1 MSAVVR
7 SVGRTRRG
15 RPFVASNVVAGLR
28 LVALLALALLAA
40 PKPAEAVEIGFVE
53 RAVTRTVLALYD
65 SRAEPSPSDTRIH
78 RFAEMPLN
86 HLGFRLVYRDVNKPL
101 PEVADLAAHRAVLT
115 WFLEPLAAPE
125 LVGNW
130 LAATL
135 DAGSLRYVV
144 LGEVLPDAGVP
155 LRTLTDR
162 LYRRLGL
169 ADEDEFVEVTL
180 GARAVVANTAM
191 IGFERPLDKVLPSF
205 PVLAALGDK
214 TRVHLGLSVPGGA
227 EGAMSAVVVTG
238 PGGGYAAEAFTI
250 FYEPT
255 ADRLAWIVNPF
266 AFFEL
271 ALGGE
276 RFPVPDATTV
286 AGRRIYFSHIDG
298 DGWNNLTEIEAYRPD
313 GLRSSAVIWQDA
325 IVAYPDLPVSVG
337 LIGCDV
343 DPKYGAEAPSQ
354 SIARAL
360 FALPQ
365 VEVASHTHTHPYNWQ
380 FFEAYDRSVEIARIE
395 AYQRPEQSLREKLSE
410 TVHLIAG
417 KPAPVGQSNKYVAG
431 TDDLPRTYLR
441 NPFDLGSEVAGGLGI
456 AEAYAPPGTKA
467 RLYQWSGDT
476 TPFEGAIKATRLAG
490 VRNINGGDSRLDR
503 EFPSVAY
510 VPPLSRSIGAER
522 QIYSGNSN
530 ENTYTNDW
538 TGPYYGFF
546 MLEETLK
553 NTEAP
558 RRLKPFNLYYHMY
571 SGEKPA
577 ALAAVRHFLNMARTS
592 RVAPIAASEY
602 AGLADDFFGVEI
614 EQLGVASWAVSNRGA
629 LETVRFDDAGT
640 VGVDM
645 AASSGVLGS
654 TRHNGSLYVT
664 LDRAVPRAVVVLA
677 ERAATDAGRRDRTQ
691 RPSLADSRWRLFEAK
706 GDACNFSMKASG
718 YGTGDMRFETAPAR
732 RFDVTVLS
740 GDDIVTGVSA
750 TADESGQLHL
760 ALAANAIAPVELRFA
775 CHD

>member
-1 MSAVVR
+1 M
-7 SVGRTRRG
+7 
-15 RPFVASNVVAGLR
+15 
-28 LVALLALALLAA
+28 LALTLLAA
-40 PKPAEAVEIGFVE
+40 LRPAAAVEIGFVE
-53 RAVTRTVLALYD
+53 RPVTRTVLALYD
-65 SRAEPSPSDTRIH
+65 SRAEPAASDTRIH
-78 RFAEMPLN
+78 RFAEMALN

-101 PEVADLAAHRAVLT
+101 PAATELTAYRAVLT
-115 WFLEPLAAPE
+115 WFLEPLAEPE
-125 LVGNW
+125 PVGTW

-135 DAGSLRYVV
+135 DATNLRYVAP
-144 LGEVLPDAGVP
+144 GELLPDAGDR
-155 LRTLTDR
+155 LRALTDR
-162 LYRRLGL
+162 LYRRIGL
-169 ADEDEFVEVTL
+169 VDGDEFVEVTL
-180 GARAVVANTAM
+180 GARAVIANSGM
-191 IGFERPLDKVLPSF
+191 IGFARPLDKVLPSF
-205 PVLAALGDK
+205 PVLQPHGDK
-214 TRVHLGLSVPGGA
+214 TTVHLGLSVPGGG
-227 EGAMSAVVVTG
+227 EGEVSAVVVTG

-266 AFFEL
+266 AFFDL

-298 DGWNNLTEIEAYRPD
+298 DGWNNLTEIEAYRAD
-313 GLRSSAVIWQDA
+313 GLRSSEVIWRDA
-325 IVAYPDLPVSVG
+325 VSAYPDLPVSVG

-380 FFEAYDRSVEIARIE
+380 FFEAYDRSVEIAKIE
-395 AYQRPEQSLREKLSE
+395 AFQRPEQSLREKLSE
-410 TVHLIAG
+410 KVHLIAG
-417 KPAPVGQSNKYVAG
+417 KQAPVGQSNKYVAG

-456 AEAYAPPGTKA
+456 AEAYAPPGKAA

-476 TPFEGAIKATRLAG
+476 TPFEAALKATRLAG

-522 QIYSGNSN
+522 QIYAANSN

-592 RVAPIAASEY
+592 RVAPLAASDS
-602 AGLADDFFGVEI
+602 AAIADDFFGVEI
-614 EQLGVASWAVSNRGA
+614 EQLAAATWAVPNRGA
-629 LETVRFDDAGT
+629 LETVRFDDAAEI
-640 VGVDM
+640 GVDM
-645 AASSGVLGS
+645 AASRGVLGAMR
-654 TRHNGSLYVT
+654 TNDALYIT
-664 LDRAVPRAVVVLA
+664 LDRAVPRAIVALA
-677 ERAATDAGRRDRTQ
+677 GRAATDAALRDRTQ
-691 RPSLADSRWRLFEAK
+691 RPSLADSRWRLFEAS
-706 GDACNFSMKASG
+706 GDACNFSMRASG
-718 YGTGDMRFETAPAR
+718 YGVGDMRFETTPQR

-740 GDDIVTGVSA
+740 GDNIVTGVS
-750 TADESGQLHL
+750 TSADDNGQLHL
-760 ALAANAIAPVELRFA
+760 KLAADAIAPVELRFA